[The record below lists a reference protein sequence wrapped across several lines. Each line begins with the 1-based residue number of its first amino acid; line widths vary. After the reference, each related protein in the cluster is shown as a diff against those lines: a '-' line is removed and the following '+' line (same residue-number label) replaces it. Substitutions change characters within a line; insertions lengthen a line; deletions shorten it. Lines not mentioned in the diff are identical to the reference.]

1 MCKKDKID
9 AGSLFKREGMFQYKN
24 TVFVGY
30 GLFKHTG
37 LTFQASVQFCDAFRS
52 PVPTHK
58 NVSDQRL
65 WLLFKLFNYS
75 EHSNVGHFLW
85 GSEVQYWTW

>member
-1 MCKKDKID
+1 
-9 AGSLFKREGMFQYKN
+9 MFQYKN
-24 TVFVGY
+24 MVFVGY

-58 NVSDQRL
+58 NVSKTL
-65 WLLFKLFNYS
+65 TI
-75 EHSNVGHFLW
+75 V
-85 GSEVQYWTW
+85 

>member
-9 AGSLFKREGMFQYKN
+9 AGSLSKRKGMFQYKN
-24 TVFVGY
+24 MVFVGY

-37 LTFQASVQFCDAFRS
+37 LTFQAAVQFCDAFRS

-65 WLLFKLFNYS
+65 
-75 EHSNVGHFLW
+75 
-85 GSEVQYWTW
+85 